1 MSLAWS
7 VGCRSQ
13 SSIIIAAAAAA
24 KMASQSTE
32 LLHLYRRLLRSS
44 ATYPSKNRWGIY
56 EAIREEFRDNRTM
69 NPDDPKTQKQ
79 IQVAY
84 KGLGQLR
91 MYDTVQLVSAKRV
104 VVIHGCMYF
113 LYDWLKHILS
123 LSLFYLSPFRARAT
137 QRARIGR

>member
-1 MSLAWS
+1 M
-7 VGCRSQ
+7 
-13 SSIIIAAAAAA
+13 
-24 KMASQSTE
+24 MASQSTE
-32 LLHLYRRLLRSS
+32 LLHLYRRLLRSC

-91 MYDTVQLVSAKRV
+91 MYDTVQLVSIKKSYSMIINHSFTLR
-104 VVIHGCMYF
+104 ICIFRNITNLYF
-113 LYDWLKHILS
+113 VSFIT
-123 LSLFYLSPFRARAT
+123 F
-137 QRARIGR
+137 